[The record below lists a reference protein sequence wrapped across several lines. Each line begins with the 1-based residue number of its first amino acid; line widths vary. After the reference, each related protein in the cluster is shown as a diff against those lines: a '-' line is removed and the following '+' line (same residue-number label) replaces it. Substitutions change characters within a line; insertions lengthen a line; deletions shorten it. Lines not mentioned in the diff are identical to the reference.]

1 MSDSAPGGAFK
12 AQKGSTDIV
21 KTVHVTSMVHPKLY
35 EATIILFVCKENKN
49 DFIKQ
54 FLLLRV
60 SRRVF
65 TRVSRRMHGTLLNA
79 RRR

>member
-35 EATIILFVCKENKN
+35 EATIILFCVQK
-49 DFIKQ
+49 KQ
-54 FLLLRV
+54 K
-60 SRRVF
+60 
-65 TRVSRRMHGTLLNA
+65 
-79 RRR
+79 